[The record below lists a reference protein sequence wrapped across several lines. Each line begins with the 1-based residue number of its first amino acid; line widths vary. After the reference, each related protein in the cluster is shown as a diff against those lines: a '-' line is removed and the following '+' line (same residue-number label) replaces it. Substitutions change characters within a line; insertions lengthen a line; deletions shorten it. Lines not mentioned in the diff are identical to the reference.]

1 MLNQIERIEHMSKI
15 LEQTNEVTAELFE
28 ALEKYAQLR
37 EKYRELIEYYNSDL
51 WTKDF
56 DSQMAG
62 DLPDDLNQITLNEDT
77 IYDLIVEN
85 RILTV
90 RMLELATDNV
100 KNS

>member
-1 MLNQIERIEHMSKI
+1 MNQIERIEHMGKI
-15 LEQTNEVTAELFE
+15 LEQTNKVAAKLFE
-28 ALEKYAQLR
+28 ALEDYAELR
-37 EKYRELIEYYNSDL
+37 EQYREMVSYYNSDQ

-56 DSQMAG
+56 DSAMAG
-62 DLPDDLNQITLNEDT
+62 ELPDDLNRGILNEDT
-77 IYDLIVEN
+77 VYDLIVKN

>member
-1 MLNQIERIEHMSKI
+1 MEQIERIEHMGKI
-15 LEQTNEVTAELFE
+15 LEQTNEVAAELFE
-28 ALEKYAQLR
+28 ALENYAQLR
-37 EKYRELIEYYNSDL
+37 EQYREMVEYYNSDL

-56 DSQMAG
+56 DAEMSG
-62 DLPDDLNQITLNEDT
+62 ELPDDINRSVLNEDT
-77 IYDLIVEN
+77 VYDLIVKN